1 MIRGVTCI
9 RLILPGRSSPCSQ
22 SCRYFKPSST
32 QIKVINQEDQ
42 AMTRDQLQILENQL
56 VANCQY
62 KGIQP
67 TLHKLLE
74 NLFEGKNLDAILKE
88 MLE

>member
-1 MIRGVTCI
+1 MTPLSYNHFQG
-9 RLILPGRSSPCSQ
+9 
-22 SCRYFKPSST
+22 
-32 QIKVINQEDQ
+32 DQ
-42 AMTRDQLQILENQL
+42 DMTRDQLQILENQL

-62 KGIQP
+62 QGVQP

-74 NLFEGKNLDAILKE
+74 SLFEGKTLDSVLRE

>member
-1 MIRGVTCI
+1 
-9 RLILPGRSSPCSQ
+9 
-22 SCRYFKPSST
+22 
-32 QIKVINQEDQ
+32 
-42 AMTRDQLQILENQL
+42 MTRDQLQILENQL
-56 VANCQY
+56 IANCQY

-74 NLFEGKNLDAILKE
+74 SLYEGKNLEGILKE

>member
-1 MIRGVTCI
+1 
-9 RLILPGRSSPCSQ
+9 
-22 SCRYFKPSST
+22 
-32 QIKVINQEDQ
+32 
-42 AMTRDQLQILENQL
+42 MTRDQLQILENQL

-62 KGIQP
+62 KGVQS

-74 NLFEGKNLDAILKE
+74 SLYEGKSLDVILAE

>member
-1 MIRGVTCI
+1 
-9 RLILPGRSSPCSQ
+9 
-22 SCRYFKPSST
+22 
-32 QIKVINQEDQ
+32 
-42 AMTRDQLQILENQL
+42 MTRDQLQILENQL

-62 KGIQP
+62 QGVQP

-74 NLFEGKNLDAILKE
+74 SLFAGKNLDAILKE

>member
-1 MIRGVTCI
+1 
-9 RLILPGRSSPCSQ
+9 
-22 SCRYFKPSST
+22 
-32 QIKVINQEDQ
+32 
-42 AMTRDQLQILENQL
+42 MTRDQLQILENQL

-62 KGIQP
+62 KGIQT

-74 NLFEGKNLDAILKE
+74 SLYEGKSLDAILTE

>member
-1 MIRGVTCI
+1 V
-9 RLILPGRSSPCSQ
+9 
-22 SCRYFKPSST
+22 
-32 QIKVINQEDQ
+32 
-42 AMTRDQLQILENQL
+42 TRDQLQILENQL

-62 KGIQP
+62 KGTQP

-74 NLFEGKNLDAILKE
+74 SLFEGKALDRILEE

>member
-1 MIRGVTCI
+1 
-9 RLILPGRSSPCSQ
+9 
-22 SCRYFKPSST
+22 
-32 QIKVINQEDQ
+32 
-42 AMTRDQLQILENQL
+42 MTRDQLQILENQL

-62 KGIQP
+62 KGVQA

-74 NLFEGKNLDAILKE
+74 SLYEGKSLEQVLAD

>member
-1 MIRGVTCI
+1 
-9 RLILPGRSSPCSQ
+9 
-22 SCRYFKPSST
+22 
-32 QIKVINQEDQ
+32 
-42 AMTRDQLQILENQL
+42 MTRDQLQILENQL

-62 KGIQP
+62 QGIQP

-74 NLFEGKNLDAILKE
+74 SLFEGKNLDAILRE